1 MLVSA
6 EHTSP
11 FQPFSINGS
20 HNLSRE
26 MLVDSHVG
34 SPHGVSFACGD
45 KEIKASKLE
54 GNVPHPLVQSLHFPG
69 EENGLR
75 RVDVFPQIMGL
86 AYSEDLDQ
94 TVWCNYQL
102 SIIFDIGLVT

>member
-6 EHTSP
+6 ELTSP
-11 FQPFSINGS
+11 FQPYGINGS

-26 MLVDSHVG
+26 MLVDTHVG

-45 KEIKASKLE
+45 KEIKVSTLE
-54 GNVPHPLVQSLHFPG
+54 ENLPHHLVQSPHFPG
-69 EENGLR
+69 EKNGLL
-75 RVDVFPQIMGL
+75 RVDVFPQIMDL

-94 TVWCNYQL
+94 TIWCDYQL
-102 SIIFDIGLVT
+102 STSLLYLTLD